1 VAPAL
6 EPMLDSKLGAELV
19 PSMPVAR
26 APVGDLP
33 VRERD
38 AAGSP
43 YS

>member
-1 VAPAL
+1 
-6 EPMLDSKLGAELV
+6 
-19 PSMPVAR
+19 MPVAR